1 MHTAVCQFTVTL
13 FPPQITELPST
24 ASPYTCPTLEESSC
38 PSIGCQ
44 EVGEKWEQLALVKS
58 ITVVELCSFSGV
70 NTSRLLYTFGH
81 FPSAEMASC
90 VHLVQFYCCFSRRGF
105 IDDFPHWTIAL
116 LAFTFKLCKAY
127 IKLCSNEKFGFISD
141 SQIIPRHDSSLWLSC
156 R

>member
-13 FPPQITELPST
+13 LPPQITELPST
-24 ASPYTCPTLEESSC
+24 ASPYTCPPLEEPSC

-58 ITVVELCSFSGV
+58 MGVVELCNFSGIS
-70 NTSRLLYTFGH
+70 TSRLLYTFDH
-81 FPSAEMASC
+81 FQSTEMASC

-105 IDDFPHWTIAL
+105 IEHLPHLTKKAL

-127 IKLCSNEKFGFISD
+127 IKLCSN
-141 SQIIPRHDSSLWLSC
+141 
-156 R
+156 